1 MTKLYMFVD
10 VETTGK
16 NYTGAHWRN
25 NEMLSISYLL
35 ANEHLEIL
43 KTNSFIVKQP
53 ETVVYDM
60 NEYVLNMHTKN
71 GLITKCVNEG
81 ISLDEI
87 QTQILNDL
95 NEYKDVTIIPAGNNI
110 QFDVEVVRRNLPKVF
125 ELFHYSFLDVTSVRK
140 ALAMVLPYEVKK
152 IKDAKKL
159 NHNSDVDCKDA
170 RDELVAL
177 LEYVKSLHRITL

>member
-1 MTKLYMFVD
+1 MTKLYMFID

-16 NYTGAHWRN
+16 NYTAAHWRN

-35 ANEHLEIL
+35 ANEQLEIL
-43 KTNSFIVKQP
+43 KKNSFIV
-53 ETVVYDM
+53 
-60 NEYVLNMHTKN
+60 NHTKN

-81 ISLDEI
+81 ISLAEI

-95 NEYKDVTIIPAGNNI
+95 AEYKDVTIIPAGNNI
-110 QFDVEVVRRNLPKVF
+110 HFDVEIVRRNLPKVF

-140 ALAMVLPYEVKK
+140 ALAMVLPYEVEK
-152 IKDAKKL
+152 IKEAKKL

-177 LEYVKSLHRITL
+177 LVYVKSLHRIKENFY